1 VADESTPQG
10 AAAQRAADQL
20 ALALEEVGFDVGRA
34 FPGLRSGWD
43 GTGAPGVHLGSVTC
57 DVAVSLATFLASAVD
72 AGMTLPA
79 R

>member
-1 VADESTPQG
+1 MADESTRP
-10 AAAQRAADQL
+10 AEAAQRAADQL

-43 GTGAPGVHLGSVTC
+43 GSGAPGVHLGAVTC
-57 DVAVSLATFLASAVD
+57 DVASHLSAFLVSAVA
-72 AGMTLPA
+72 AGITLPT

>member
-1 VADESTPQG
+1 MADEEG
-10 AAAQRAADQL
+10 AAQRAADQL

-43 GTGAPGVHLGSVTC
+43 GSSALGVHLGVVTC
-57 DVAVSLATFLASAVD
+57 DVANDLAMFLVDAVE
-72 AGMTLPA
+72 AGMTLPT